1 MIDRW
6 TVFIYRT
13 PVAGIDQ
20 RLDSRGFWVRYKDHL
35 TEVERLRTAMTAVAS
50 MPGKEWLIGQLA
62 LGEALQGGG
71 DHLDYVM
78 ALVAEAKEEAA
89 VTLPGKEGES

>member
-20 RLDSRGFWVRYKDHL
+20 RLDSRGFWVRYKDHVA
-35 TEVERLRTAMTAVAS
+35 EVGRLREAVGEIANLDYTHAATNGAAYKAICIAKAALCGAV
-50 MPGKEWLIGQLA
+50 MPGKEG
-62 LGEALQGGG
+62 
-71 DHLDYVM
+71 V
-78 ALVAEAKEEAA
+78 K
-89 VTLPGKEGES
+89 